1 MTKYKQL
8 AERFIDDIRTGK
20 LRSGDR
26 LLSLRLLAQQHGVS
40 MSTAVSCYAELES
53 LGWLISRPKAGF
65 FVAPKRLV
73 AKPPE
78 WTAFESRLSTP
89 SGKYRHTSTLEGPL
103 GTARLSLEKI
113 SQSALDTS
121 FRRAMTRASTRLSS
135 YPAPQGE
142 ASLRVALAKHFSQ
155 CGFAIN
161 ADELVIS
168 HGCMDAV
175 KTALEVCTQPGD
187 AVAIS
192 SPCYNGLLD
201 LLSQLSLR
209 IVEIPSLDDG
219 IDLDQL
225 EHHLQL
231 GNVQAGL
238 FCTTHMNPH
247 GLTMSV
253 PQKQR
258 LAQLAN
264 HYRVPVI
271 EDDVYLELAHHQHH
285 HQQHVPLPAA
295 YHDEE
300 GFVIWCGSVSKTL
313 SPSYRLG
320 WCRPGRY
327 FQPVVQRA
335 LGVSTLMQL
344 ALADFIE
351 AGAYAKHLKRT
362 RYRLAEHKQHYLD
375 YLVQHLP
382 AGSRISQPDGG
393 LVLWIQIPGLDAR
406 EIGPVAERRGL
417 DIRVGGLFTASDR
430 YQDCLRINIGF
441 PFSASVQGELK
452 TLIELVSMVPLPQE

>member
-1 MTKYKQL
+1 MAKYKAL
-8 AERFIDDIRTGK
+8 AERFIQDIRTGK
-20 LRSGDR
+20 LVSGDR
-26 LLSLRLLAQQHGVS
+26 LLSLRLLAQQQGIS

-53 LGWLISRPKAGF
+53 LGWLVSRPKAGF

-78 WTAFESRLSTP
+78 WKVFESRISVP
-89 SGKYRHTSTLEGPL
+89 SEQHRHTSTLEGPL
-103 GTARLSLEKI
+103 GTARLSLEEAC
-113 SQSALDTS
+113 QSGLDSS
-121 FRRAMTRASTRLSS
+121 FRRAMKRASTRLSS
-135 YPAPQGE
+135 YPAPQGD
-142 ASLRVALAKHFSQ
+142 ASLRAALAGHFSQ
-155 CGFAIN
+155 CGFALN
-161 ADELVIS
+161 ENELVIT

-175 KTALEVCTQPGD
+175 KTALQVCTQAGD

-209 IVEIPSLDDG
+209 IVEIPSVAEG

-225 EHHLQL
+225 EQHLRL
-231 GNVQAGL
+231 GTVQAGL
-238 FCTTHMNPH
+238 FCTTHINPH
-247 GLTMSV
+247 GITMSV

-258 LAQLAN
+258 LAQLAH
-264 HYRVPVI
+264 HYRVPMI
-271 EDDVYLELAHHQHH
+271 EDDVYLELAHHQH
-285 HQQHVPLPAA
+285 VPLPAA
-295 YHDEE
+295 YHDQG

-327 FQPVVQRA
+327 FQPFVQRA
-335 LGVSTLMQL
+335 LGVPTLIQL

-351 AGAYAKHLKRT
+351 TGGYVKHLKRT
-362 RYRLAEHKQHYLD
+362 RYRLAEHKQYYLD
-375 YLVQHLP
+375 CLTRHLP

-393 LVLWIQIPGLDAR
+393 LVLWLQVPGLDA
-406 EIGPVAERRGL
+406 EAIGHAAEQAGL

-441 PFSASVQGELK
+441 PFTGSVQQELQ
-452 TLIELVSMVPLPQE
+452 TLIELVGMSIMARATLE